1 MITNNVHYRF
11 GSGGPQ
17 LRGPRPGLFARV
29 VAGIAGAA
37 ALIVG
42 LVLSFAVFVGLAT
55 AAVAVGGWLLWK
67 TRALRRQIREQHLR
81 EQYVA
86 PAGGRIIEG
95 EVVRDSESRDANPR

>member
-1 MITNNVHYRF
+1 MVTNHVHYRF

-17 LRGPRPGLFARV
+17 LRGPRPGLFGRV

-55 AAVAVGGWLLWK
+55 AAVAIGGWLLWK
-67 TRALRRQIREQHLR
+67 TRALRRQLR
-81 EQYVA
+81 ERHVA

-95 EVVRDSESRDANPR
+95 EVVHEPESRDADLR

>member
-1 MITNNVHYRF
+1 MVTNHVHYRF

-17 LRGPRPGLFARV
+17 LRGPRPGLFGRV

-37 ALIVG
+37 ALVVG

-67 TRALRRQIREQHLR
+67 TRALRRQLR
-81 EQYVA
+81 ERHVA

-95 EVVRDSESRDANPR
+95 EVVREPESRDADFR

>member
-17 LRGPRPGLFARV
+17 LRGPRPGLFGRV

-37 ALIVG
+37 AVIVG

-67 TRALRRQIREQHLR
+67 TRALRRQLR
-81 EQYVA
+81 EGHAA
-86 PAGGRIIEG
+86 PVGGRIIEG
-95 EVVRDSESRDANPR
+95 EVVRESEPRDEDRR

>member
-1 MITNNVHYRF
+1 MVTNNVYYRF

-17 LRGPRPGLFARV
+17 LRGPRPGLFGRV

-42 LVLSFAVFVGLAT
+42 LVLSFAVFVGVAT

-67 TRALRRQIREQHLR
+67 TRALRRQLR
-81 EQYVA
+81 ERPVG

-95 EVVRDSESRDANPR
+95 EVVREPESRDADLR